1 MLQGW
6 WWRVTLQVCV
16 CVCDVTGVGGCDV
29 TGCVCVC
36 DVTCVGGGCFR
47 GVCVILQGWV
57 GVMLQGVCD
66 VTGVDGCDVTG

>member
-6 WWRVTLQVCV
+6 MGVMLQGVCV
-16 CVCDVTGVGGCDV
+16 CVMLRGG
-29 TGCVCVC
+29 G
-36 DVTCVGGGCFR
+36 GGGCFR